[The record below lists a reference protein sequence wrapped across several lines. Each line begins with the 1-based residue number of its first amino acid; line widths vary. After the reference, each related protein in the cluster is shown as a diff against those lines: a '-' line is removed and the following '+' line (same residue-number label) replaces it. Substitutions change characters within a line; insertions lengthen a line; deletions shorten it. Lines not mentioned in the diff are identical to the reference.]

1 MWLKRVQKE
10 KHFKKFDLAKLMK
23 TLHTDKSKGMTD
35 SNVLMGAISGR
46 GGGQLGDLS
55 EGEGLYAMPYN
66 WASSFMLLYL
76 AAVTQHQG
84 IFAEFVKKTKRLN
97 STIVDCYNWGHGWC

>member
-1 MWLKRVQKE
+1 
-10 KHFKKFDLAKLMK
+10 MK
-23 TLHTDKSKGMTD
+23 TLHKDKSKGMTD

-66 WASSFMLLYL
+66 
-76 AAVTQHQG
+76 
-84 IFAEFVKKTKRLN
+84 
-97 STIVDCYNWGHGWC
+97 